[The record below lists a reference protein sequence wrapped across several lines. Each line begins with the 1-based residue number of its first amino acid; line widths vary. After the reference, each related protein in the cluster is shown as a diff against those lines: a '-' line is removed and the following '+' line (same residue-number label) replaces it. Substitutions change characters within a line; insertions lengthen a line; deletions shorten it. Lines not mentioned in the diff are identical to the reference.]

1 MGETILEHHLAGM
14 FNIILG
20 VYLVNKKA

>member
-1 MGETILEHHLAGM
+1 MGETILAHHLGGM
-14 FNIILG
+14 AAIILG